1 MTNIHYLDG
10 QQLETIKDTYSLP
23 ERADIVRHNADNY
36 LGGLFVFNRDN
47 TKVWLILNPD
57 YDKSENMYFEYIN
70 MFSTEQ
76 SLTEYLMRH
85 EYNGDLNKFA
95 NDFGYDLGEI
105 TTLIS
110 TNEML
115 ESYLEN
121 SARVDC
127 VADQII
133 K

>member
-1 MTNIHYLDG
+1 MVYAHYLNG
-10 QQLETIKDTYSLP
+10 QQLETLKDTYSLP
-23 ERADIVRHNADNY
+23 ERAGIVRHTVDNY
-36 LGGLFVFNRDN
+36 LGGLFVFNKDN

-57 YDKSENMYFEYIN
+57 YDRIENMYYEHTN

-76 SLTEYLMRH
+76 ELTEYLMRY
-85 EYNGDLNKFA
+85 EYKGDLNKFA

-121 SARVDC
+121 SVRVDC

-133 K
+133 E

>member
-1 MTNIHYLDG
+1 MYIQYLNE
-10 QQLETIKDTYSLP
+10 QQLKTIKNTYSLP
-23 ERADIVRHNADNY
+23 ERVEIVKHTVDNS
-36 LGGLFVFNRDN
+36 LGGLFVFNKDN

-57 YDKSENMYFEYIN
+57 YDRLENMYYEYIN

-76 SLTEYLMRH
+76 ALTEYLMRH

-95 NDFGYDLGEI
+95 NDFGYDLSEI
-105 TTLIS
+105 TTLLS
-110 TNEML
+110 NNEML

-127 VADQII
+127 VSDQIL